1 MLISRKRCKIEIY
14 LQWNANKKLYMA
26 YQMAA
31 AAVTLV
37 TEPITL
43 QVIHRLHAFSNAIRR
58 TFVQHFIRFQLTV
71 CSRGPSALAEPR
83 V

>member
-1 MLISRKRCKIEIY
+1 
-14 LQWNANKKLYMA
+14 MA

-71 CSRGPSALAEPR
+71 CSRGLSALAEPR
-83 V
+83 VWTTNHHLAKYFNKVHVM